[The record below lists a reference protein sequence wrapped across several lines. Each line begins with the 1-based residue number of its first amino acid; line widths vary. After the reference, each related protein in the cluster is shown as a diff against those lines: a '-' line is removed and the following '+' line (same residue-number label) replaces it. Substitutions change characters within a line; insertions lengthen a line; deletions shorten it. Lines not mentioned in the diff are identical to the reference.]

1 MLKRFNAVVISM
13 TATMLLMLA
22 FVVINN
28 SQAEPTIPEN
38 EFTAYTETKLPELE
52 FYQNYDELRSDGK
65 TAVVYPIFTQS
76 AYDWGGFHDYYSGYC
91 DSCTNTELQHVYEK
105 TFSASGNG
113 FRILEFLGYQAID
126 DIDIDTNPAILNQF
140 DKIVL
145 LHNEFVTKKEFDAIM
160 QHSNV
165 VYLYPNALTSQITVD
180 YATNSISLVRGPSY
194 PTPDIKNGFDW
205 NASNSE
211 HEKDWNCN
219 SWSFH
224 KVSNGYMLDCYPE
237 TFLPNNG
244 YEMLKALK
252 TLS

>member
-1 MLKRFNAVVISM
+1 MLKRFNAIMISM
-13 TATMLLMLA
+13 TATMLLILA

-28 SQAEPTIPEN
+28 SQAEPTVPEN

-252 TLS
+252 ILS